1 MTRGAAATRVLL
13 LAAAVQGGACWQLLP
28 LSARR
33 ARPAAAQEQHLLQ
46 QVRGA
51 QLPEQGLLLHRGL
64 ARGRMAGASCCAAQQ
79 DTVRA
84 AMGGGVREM
93 PPDCW
98 DAHNHL
104 QLSRKDAG
112 TQCLPQVGLFHLHLR
127 PLVFAY

>member
-13 LAAAVQGGACWQLLP
+13 LAAAVQGGACWQLQP
-28 LSARR
+28 VSARR

-64 ARGRMAGASCCAAQQ
+64 ARGRMAGASCCLAQP

-84 AMGGGVREM
+84 VIGGGEREM

-112 TQCLPQVGLFHLHLR
+112 MSCLNAVPE
-127 PLVFAY
+127 